1 MLETSDLLAMGSS
14 EPDEKFQW
22 KEWMLDLQ

>member
-1 MLETSDLLAMGSS
+1 MLETSDLLAMGSPD
-14 EPDEKFQW
+14 PDEKFQR